1 MAIVTVTGG
10 HNSTVALSYDTA
22 AASNL
27 AAQLAYLISQGVQTG
42 AIEAAQ
48 GPGLP
53 PHLPANTIG
62 QWVQTQPGVTVLPT
76 GYTNV
81 TVADSV
87 NGAAVN
93 PGHSLILGSGGAN
106 EAVLLGNT
114 SVTFQASAGS
124 GTVVGG
130 GGNDLVVIT
139 ASNPGQWDVTLGGGD
154 DTVYATGSGLQLVN
168 AGPGHNQI
176 VLGAGSV
183 QLQLNG
189 DDTVFAGSGS
199 STITAAGDT
208 RALVHGASGDLVY
221 IGGSEAATVLGGSG
235 SETLFGGSGTDVF
248 QGGSGNDAFFA
259 GTGSETVTGGSGAN
273 VFDFVKGRAGGH
285 ELITNFNSAEQLT
298 LTGYASGSVASVAVV
313 SGSTVITLSD
323 STQITLQNFTGLKPG
338 SNINYN

>member
-139 ASNPGQWDVTLGGGD
+139 ASNPGQWDVTLGAGD

-176 VLGAGSV
+176 VLGAGPV
-183 QLQLNG
+183 QVQLNG
-189 DDTVFAGSGS
+189 DDTVFAGSGT

-208 RALVHGASGDLVY
+208 RALVHGASGNLIY

-235 SETLFGGSGTDVF
+235 SETLFGGSGTD
-248 QGGSGNDAFFA
+248 
-259 GTGSETVTGGSGAN
+259 TVTGGSGNN
-273 VFDFVKGRAGGH
+273 VFDFVKGQAGGH

-298 LTGYASGSVASVAVV
+298 LTGYASGSASVAVV
-313 SGSTVITLSD
+313 SSSTVITLSD
-323 STQITLQNFTGLKPG
+323 NTQITLQNFTGLKPG
-338 SNINYN
+338 SNISYN